1 MAIAAKFGAQ
11 DLNGNL
17 FNYQQV
23 AAPVTGSN
31 VIVNANF
38 TNRQGVA
45 PAQVRLALTDRPL
58 VPMTVSS
65 VQNLLP
71 MAVSSTSRTVA
82 TPTIQSL
89 AISNT
94 TASTNI
100 LTTATIAV
108 TATTVTTNLIT
119 CASTNTLTVG
129 QPVVFSSNL
138 GVLLGGTVY
147 FVNTIPSTTTFTVS
161 DVYGGA
167 VVALTTAAGS
177 INVQQTTTNLA
188 VGEPVA
194 FTGTSFGN
202 SLFGGI
208 LARTVYYVKTVDSLT
223 TFTVSAIPG
232 SSAVTLTTAT
242 GTMFCSSSS
251 QQSQTLLDQ
260 PEHITISGTATTTN
274 LITTSTIAVTGTTTS
289 TNLITCASTSTLAK
303 GHAVVFS
310 GALGGL
316 ITGTVYFVT
325 SINSATQF
333 TVSLIRD
340 DAPVNLS
347 TATGSITVQHATS
360 NFTLN
365 QAITFTGTTFGNLVV
380 DTVYYVKT
388 LDSNTTFTVSATLA
402 GPVFS
407 LITASGTMTAGRIRP
422 IPLVISN
429 TTTSTN
435 VITTASVAVTAT
447 TTSTNLITC
456 SSTSTFT
463 VNQPVVFSGSLG
475 GINAG
480 TTYYILTINSAT
492 QFTVSLAQGGT
503 VVSLSSATGSL
514 NVQHSTVNLLSN
526 QPVVFY
532 GTAIGNLV
540 PGTTY
545 YVLSAVSST
554 TFTVS
559 ATAGPGAV
567 FSQSTSSGTM
577 TCFTG
582 PSQNVYISTTDTSNQ
597 LSTISVTVTNTTVTT
612 NLITVANVTFLEA
625 GMPVVFGGSLGGL
638 VANQVFFIRTIEDAR
653 TITVSRFLG
662 GPAFAL
668 TTASGSI
675 SMSQAITNMVLN
687 QPITFGGPAFLGTV
701 FGNIVAGT
709 VYYVRTIVNPT
720 LFTVS
725 ATPGGAAFTLTTGG
739 GSGLV
744 MGCTQMDLSVDIPN
758 AVVAQSISIGSTAST
773 SNFIATLAIA
783 VTATTATT
791 NLVTCESTNTLVVG
805 MPVQFSGSVGGI
817 VSSTI
822 YYIQSIVN
830 STQFTLS
837 ATWGGAQLALTT
849 ATTSSV
855 NLQQTTTNLSLN
867 QPVVFSG
874 TTFGGIVAGTTYYV
888 KAIETGSLPFTQF
901 TVSATISNGIA
912 GTALSLTTHTG
923 AMSVSASN
931 TALIPQQPVVFTGAA
946 LTIISTN
953 GTILTVNGS
962 TSLLDLNEPVKFLGQ
977 TYGGVVAGAVYYI
990 QAILST
996 STFAISATPGGAAV
1010 AFNTQSN
1017 VMTMQLAQ
1025 GLSVEPY
1032 RSYYV
1037 RSTPSTV
1044 MGNIVTVS
1052 STPTGAA
1059 LPLVSARG
1067 ITQLASN
1074 LFTVSAGDTA
1084 NLTFNQP
1091 VNFIGTRFGSVL
1103 PMSGGTVGLP
1113 YIITATA
1120 SSGNTI
1126 TTFSTANL
1134 IAGQPVIF
1142 MGTYA
1147 GRIVPFQTY
1156 YVLNPAV
1163 SGTTFTISATP
1174 GGAAVI
1180 QTDNSSQTYFMVPS
1194 YYVKAIPSPT
1204 HVLVSATPDGPILA
1218 FATGTGSMTLQGQPM
1233 YGDFLEF
1240 EAIIAGGGVLE
1251 RTGIIVP
1258 PNTYLYASSNIT
1270 GVNALAIG
1278 IQENV

>member
-17 FNYQQV
+17 FNYQQIT
-23 AAPVTGSN
+23 APVSGSN

-45 PAQVRLALTDRPL
+45 DARVRLALTDRPL

-71 MAVSSTSRTVA
+71 IAISSTSSTVA
-82 TPTIQSL
+82 AATIQSL
-89 AISNT
+89 TISNT
-94 TASTNI
+94 TASTNV

-108 TATTVTTNLIT
+108 TATTVTTNVIT
-119 CASTNTLTVG
+119 CASTTTLTVG
-129 QPVVFSSNL
+129 QPVIFSSGL
-138 GVLLGGTVY
+138 GGLAGGTVY

-161 DVYGGA
+161 AVYGGA
-167 VVALTTAAGS
+167 VFALTTATGS
-177 INVQQTTTNLA
+177 INVQQTTTNLT

-194 FTGTSFGN
+194 FTGVSFGN

-208 LARTVYYVKTVDSLT
+208 LARTVYYIREIVSST
-223 TFTVSAIPG
+223 TFTVSATPSG
-232 SSAVTLTTAT
+232 GVVTLTTAT
-242 GTMFCSSSS
+242 GTMFCSASA
-251 QQSQTLLDQ
+251 QQSQILLDQ
-260 PEHITISGTATTTN
+260 PEHITISNTAISTN
-274 LITTSTIAVTGTTTS
+274 LISTATIAVTATTS
-289 TNLITCASTSTLAK
+289 TSNLITCASTTTLAK

-316 ITGTVYFVT
+316 VSGTVYFVT
-325 SINSATQF
+325 TIASPTQF
-333 TVSLIRD
+333 AVSLNRS

-347 TATGSITVQHATS
+347 SASGSITVQHATS
-360 NFTLN
+360 NFALN
-365 QAITFTGTTFGNLVV
+365 QAITFTGTTFGNIVAN
-380 DTVYYVKT
+380 TVYYVKT
-388 LDSNTTFTVSATLA
+388 LDSNTTFTISPTIA
-402 GPVFS
+402 GPVFA
-407 LITASGTMTAGRIRP
+407 LTTASGTMTAGKIRP

-447 TTSTNLITC
+447 TTITNLITC
-456 SSTSTFT
+456 SSTSTFM
-463 VNQPVVFSGSLG
+463 VDQPVVFSGSLG
-475 GINAG
+475 GIVAG
-480 TTYYILTINSAT
+480 TTYYILTINSGT

-503 VVSLSSATGSL
+503 AVPLSSATGSL

-567 FSQSTSSGTM
+567 FAQSTSSGSM

-582 PSQNVYISTTDTSNQ
+582 PSQNVYISTTNTSNQ
-597 LSTISVTVTNTTVTT
+597 LTTQSVPVTNTTVTT
-612 NLITVANVTFLEA
+612 NLITVANVTFLEV
-625 GMPVVFGGSLGGL
+625 GMPVVFSGSLGGL
-638 VANQVFFIRTIEDAR
+638 VASQIFFIRSIEGPT

-662 GPAFAL
+662 GPVFAV

-675 SMSQAITNMVLN
+675 TMSMATSNMTLN

-709 VYYVRTIVNPT
+709 VYYVRTIDNPT
-720 LFTVS
+720 TFTVS
-725 ATPGGAAFTLTTGG
+725 ATPGGAAFTLTNAG
-739 GSGLV
+739 GSGLI
-744 MGCTQMDLSVDIPN
+744 MGCTQLDLAVDIPN
-758 AVVAQSISIGSTAST
+758 AAVAQNISIGNT
-773 SNFIATLAIA
+773 SSSGNLLTTLTIP

-791 NLVTCESTNTLVVG
+791 NLVTCDSTSLLFVG

-817 VSSTI
+817 VLSTV
-822 YYIQSIVN
+822 YFIQSILN

-837 ATWGGAQLALTT
+837 ATYGGAQLALST

-874 TTFGGIVAGTTYYV
+874 TTFGNIVAGTLHYIKT
-888 KAIETGSLPFTQF
+888 IDSTTTF
-901 TVSATISNGIA
+901 TVSTTISSGVA
-912 GTALSLTTHTG
+912 GTALTLTTHAG
-923 AMSVSASN
+923 AMGVSASN
-931 TALIPQQPVVFTGAA
+931 TALIPQQPIVFTGAA
-946 LTIISTN
+946 LTIISTS
-953 GTILTVNGS
+953 GTVLTVNGS
-962 TSLLDLNEPVKFLGQ
+962 TAALTVNQPVKFLGQ
-977 TYGGVVAGAVYYI
+977 TYGGAVAGNVYYI

-996 STFAISATPGGAAV
+996 STFAISTTPNGAAV
-1010 AFNTQSN
+1010 SFNTHSN
-1017 VMTMQLAQ
+1017 VMTLQLAQ
-1025 GLSVEPY
+1025 GLTVEPY
-1032 RSYYV
+1032 TSYYV
-1037 RSTPSTV
+1037 RSTPATIQ
-1044 MGNIVTVS
+1044 GNLVTVS
-1052 STPTGAA
+1052 ATPTGSS
-1059 LPLVSARG
+1059 LPLISSTG
-1067 ITQLASN
+1067 TTFIASN
-1074 LFTVSAGDTA
+1074 LFTVSAGSTA
-1084 NLTFNQP
+1084 NLTLNQP
-1091 VNFIGTRFGSVL
+1091 VQFIGTRFGSVIPL
-1103 PMSGGTVGLP
+1103 SAGTLGLP
-1113 YIITATA
+1113 YLITATA

-1126 TTFSTANL
+1126 TTASTANL
-1134 IAGQPVIF
+1134 VAGQPVVF
-1142 MGTYA
+1142 LGTYS

-1163 SGTTFTISATP
+1163 SGTTFTISLTP

-1180 QTDNSSQTYFMVPS
+1180 QTDTSSQTYFMIPA

-1204 HVLVSATPDGPILA
+1204 HVLVSATPDGPIQT
-1218 FATGTGSMTLQGQPM
+1218 FTTGTGSMTLQGQPM
-1233 YGDFLEF
+1233 WGDFLEF
-1240 EAIIAGGGVLE
+1240 ESVIAGGGVLE

-1270 GVNALAIG
+1270 GVNAIAIG
-1278 IQENV
+1278 IQENT

>member
-17 FNYQQV
+17 FNYQQIT
-23 AAPVTGSN
+23 APVAGSN

-45 PAQVRLALTDRPL
+45 DAKVRLALTDRPL
-58 VPMTVSS
+58 VPLTVSG
-65 VQNLLP
+65 VRNLLP
-71 MAVSSTSRTVA
+71 MSVQSTSSTVSV
-82 TPTIQSL
+82 PTIQAL
-89 AISNT
+89 LISNT
-94 TASTNI
+94 TASTNL

-108 TATTVTTNLIT
+108 TATTVTTNAIT
-119 CASTNTLTVG
+119 CASTNTLTPG
-129 QPVVFSSNL
+129 QPIVFSNNL
-138 GVLLGGTVY
+138 GGLVGGTIY
-147 FVNTIPSTTTFTVS
+147 FVNTVLSTTTFTVS
-161 DVYGGA
+161 NVFGGA
-167 VVALTTAAGS
+167 VFALTTATGS
-177 INVQQTTTNLA
+177 INVQQTTSNLVA
-188 VGEPVA
+188 GEPVA
-194 FTGTSFGN
+194 FTGVSFGN

-208 LARTVYYVKTVDSLT
+208 LARTVYYIKTVDSST
-223 TFTVSAIPG
+223 TFTVSATPSG
-232 SSAVTLTTAT
+232 STVTLTTAT
-242 GTMFCSSSS
+242 GTMFCSSNT

-260 PEHITISGTATTTN
+260 PEHITVASTAVTTN
-274 LITTSTIAVTGTTTS
+274 LLTTATIAVTATS
-289 TNLITCASTSTLAK
+289 ATSNLITCASTSLLAK

-310 GALGGL
+310 GSLGGL
-316 ITGTVYFVT
+316 VSGTVYCIT
-325 SINSATQF
+325 SVNSSTQF

-347 TATGSITVQHATS
+347 TATGSITVQKATS

-365 QAITFTGTTFGNLVV
+365 QAITFTGTTFGNIVAN
-380 DTVYYVKT
+380 TVYYVKT

-407 LITASGTMTAGRIRP
+407 LVDGSGTMTAGKIRP

-463 VNQPVVFSGSLG
+463 VDQPVVFSGSLG

-492 QFTVSLAQGGT
+492 QFTVSLAQGST

-582 PSQNVYISTTDTSNQ
+582 PSQNIYIGSTDTSNQ
-597 LSTISVTVTNTTVTT
+597 LITQSITVTNTTVTT
-612 NLITVANVTFLEA
+612 NLITVANVTFLEV
-625 GMPVVFGGSLGGL
+625 GMPVVFSSSMGGL
-638 VANQVFFIRTIEDAR
+638 VANQIFYIRTIASATE
-653 TITVSRFLG
+653 ITVSRFLG
-662 GPAFAL
+662 GPVFVL
-668 TTASGSI
+668 TTASGSMT
-675 SMSQAITNMVLN
+675 MSQATSNMVLN
-687 QPITFGGPAFLGTV
+687 QPITFGGPAFLSTV

-709 VYYVRTIVNPT
+709 VYYVRTIVNAT
-720 LFTVS
+720 TFTVS
-725 ATPGGAAFTLTTGG
+725 ATPSGAAFTLATGG

-744 MGCTQMDLSVDIPN
+744 MGMTQMDLSVDIPN
-758 AVVAQSISIGSTAST
+758 AVVAQNVSIGGTNSSG
-773 SNFIATLAIA
+773 NLINTLTLA

-791 NLVTCESTNTLVVG
+791 NLITCESTNTLFVG
-805 MPVQFSGSVGGI
+805 MPVIFSGSLGGI
-817 VSSTI
+817 VQDVVYYVLTI
-822 YYIQSIVN
+822 TN
-830 STQFTLS
+830 STQFTVS
-837 ATWGGAQLALTT
+837 ATWGGAQLALSS
-849 ATTSSV
+849 ATTSAV
-855 NLQQTTTNLSLN
+855 NLQQTTTTLSLN
-867 QPVVFSG
+867 QPVIFTG
-874 TTFGGIVAGTTYYV
+874 ATFGNIVCGTVYYI
-888 KAIETGSLPFTQF
+888 KTIDTIRTF
-901 TVSATISNGIA
+901 TVSATISSGVA
-912 GTALSLTTHTG
+912 GTVLTLTTHSG
-923 AMSVSASN
+923 AMAVNAAN
-931 TALIPQQPVVFTGAA
+931 IALTPQQPVVFTGAA

-953 GTILTVNGS
+953 GTILSINGS
-962 TSLLDLNEPVKFLGQ
+962 TTQLVVNQPVKFLGQ
-977 TYGGVVAGAVYYI
+977 TYGGVIAGNTYYI
-990 QAILST
+990 QAIIST
-996 STFAISATPGGAAV
+996 TSFTISASPSGAALT
-1010 AFNTQSN
+1010 FNTHSN

-1037 RSTPSTV
+1037 RSTPATV

-1052 STPTGAA
+1052 ATETGNAVSLISTI
-1059 LPLVSARG
+1059 G
-1067 ITQLASN
+1067 ITQIASN

-1084 NLTFNQP
+1084 NLALNQP
-1091 VNFIGTRFGSVL
+1091 VQFIGTRFGSVL
-1103 PMSGGTVGLP
+1103 PMSGGTIGLP
-1113 YIITATA
+1113 YLITATN
-1120 SSGNTI
+1120 SSNQI
-1126 TTFSTANL
+1126 TTPSTTNL
-1134 IAGQPVIF
+1134 IAGQPVMF
-1142 MGTYA
+1142 SGTYT

-1156 YVLNPAV
+1156 YIR
-1163 SGTTFTISATP
+1163 TIDSSTLFQITATP
-1174 GGAAVI
+1174 GGAAVTL
-1180 QTDNSSQTYFMVPS
+1180 TDTSSQTYFMIPS
-1194 YYVKAIPSPT
+1194 YFVKAIPSSI
-1204 HVLVSATPDGPILA
+1204 HVLVSPTPDGPIQT
-1218 FATGTGSMTLQGQPM
+1218 FTTGTGSTTLQGQPM
-1233 YGDFLEF
+1233 NGDFLEF
-1240 EAIIAGGGVLE
+1240 ESIIAGGGVLE

-1278 IQENV
+1278 IQEGV

>member
-23 AAPVTGSN
+23 AAPVSGSN

-45 PAQVRLALTDRPL
+45 DAKVRLALTDRPL

-65 VQNLLP
+65 VRNLLP
-71 MAVSSTSRTVA
+71 IAVSSTSANVT
-82 TPTIQSL
+82 TSTIQSL

-94 TASTNI
+94 TASTNV

-108 TATTVTTNLIT
+108 TATTVTTNVIT

-129 QPVVFSSNL
+129 QPVVFSSS
-138 GVLLGGTVY
+138 LGGLIGGTTY

-161 DVYGGA
+161 NVYGGA
-167 VVALTTAAGS
+167 VFALTTASGS

-194 FTGTSFGN
+194 FTGVTFGN

-208 LARTVYYVKTVDSLT
+208 LARTVYYVKEVSSIT
-223 TFTVSAIPG
+223 TFTVSATPSG
-232 SSAVTLTTAT
+232 SAVTLTTAT
-242 GTMFCSSSS
+242 GTMFCSSNT

-260 PEHITISGTATTTN
+260 PEHITISTTAVTTN
-274 LITTSTIAVTGTTTS
+274 LITTATIAVTATTTTS
-289 TNLITCASTSTLAK
+289 NLITCADTSTLAR

-316 ITGTVYFVT
+316 VSGTVYFVT
-325 SINSATQF
+325 EINSATQF
-333 TVSLIRD
+333 KVSLIRD

-360 NFTLN
+360 NFALN
-365 QAITFTGTTFGNLVV
+365 QAITFTGTTFGNIVAN
-380 DTVYYVKT
+380 TVYYIKT
-388 LDSNTTFTVSATLA
+388 IDSNTTFTVAATLA
-402 GPVFS
+402 GPVFA
-407 LITASGTMTAGRIRP
+407 LAVGSGTMTAGKIRP

-447 TTSTNLITC
+447 TTGTNLITC

-463 VNQPVVFSGSLG
+463 IDQPVVFSGSLG

-480 TTYYILTINSAT
+480 TTYYILTVNSAT

-582 PSQNVYISTTDTSNQ
+582 PSQNVYISTTAVTSNLLTTQ
-597 LSTISVTVTNTTVTT
+597 TVPVTATTVTT
-612 NLITVANVTFLEA
+612 NLITIANVTFLEV
-625 GMPVVFGGSLGGL
+625 GMPVVFSGSLGGL
-638 VANQVFFIRTIEDAR
+638 VANQIFYIRTIESAT
-653 TITVSRFLG
+653 TITVSRYLG

-675 SMSQAITNMVLN
+675 TLQQATSNMVLN
-687 QPITFGGPAFLGTV
+687 QPITFGGPTFLSTV

-709 VYYVRTIVNPT
+709 VYFVKTIDST
-720 LFTVS
+720 TTFTVS
-725 ATPGGAAFTLTTGG
+725 ATPGGAAFTLANGG

-744 MGCTQMDLSVDIPN
+744 MGMTQLDTSVDIPN
-758 AVVAQSISIGSTAST
+758 AVVGQNISIGATTTSTNLIT
-773 SNFIATLAIA
+773 TLALA

-791 NLVTCESTNTLVVG
+791 NLITCESTSSLFVG
-805 MPVQFSGSVGGI
+805 MPVQFSGSIGGI
-817 VSSTI
+817 VTSTV
-822 YYIQSIVN
+822 YYVQTIV
-830 STQFTLS
+830 SATQFTIS
-837 ATWGGAQLALTT
+837 ATNGGAQLALAT

-855 NLQQTTTNLSLN
+855 NLQQTTTNLALN

-874 TTFGGIVAGTTYYV
+874 ATFGGIVAGTVYYV
-888 KAIETGSLPFTQF
+888 KTIDGATTF
-901 TVSATISNGIA
+901 TVSATLSSGVA
-912 GTALSLTTHTG
+912 STVLSLSSQAG
-923 AMSVSASN
+923 AMTVSASN
-931 TALIPQQPVVFTGAA
+931 TALTAQQPVVFTGAA
-946 LTIISTN
+946 LTITSTN
-953 GTILTVNGS
+953 GTVLTVNGS
-962 TSLLDLNEPVKFLGQ
+962 TTQLAVNQPVKFLGQ
-977 TYGGVVAGAVYYI
+977 TYGGVAAGTAYYI
-990 QAILST
+990 QTILST
-996 STFAISATPGGAAV
+996 TSFAISTTPGGAAV
-1010 AFNTQSN
+1010 SFNIQSN
-1017 VMTMQLAQ
+1017 TMTMQLAQ

-1032 RSYYV
+1032 KSYYV

-1044 MGNIVTVS
+1044 TGNIVTVS
-1052 STPTGAA
+1052 STETGSA
-1059 LPLVSARG
+1059 VSFISTTG
-1067 ITQLASN
+1067 TTFIASN

-1084 NLTFNQP
+1084 NLTLNQP
-1091 VNFIGTRFGSVL
+1091 VQFIGTRFGSVL
-1103 PMSGGTVGLP
+1103 PMSGGTTGLP
-1113 YIITATA
+1113 YIITATTA
-1120 SSGNTI
+1120 SGNTI
-1126 TTFSTANL
+1126 TTASTTNL
-1134 IAGQPVIF
+1134 IAGQPVVF
-1142 MGTYA
+1142 SGTYT
-1147 GRIVPFQTY
+1147 GTIVPFQTY
-1156 YVLNPAV
+1156 YILNPAV

-1174 GGAAVI
+1174 GGAAV
-1180 QTDNSSQTYFMVPS
+1180 TMTGTSSQTYFMIPS
-1194 YYVKAIPSPT
+1194 YYVKAIPSST
-1204 HVLVSATPDGPILA
+1204 HVLLSATPDGPILA
-1218 FATGTGSMTLQGQPM
+1218 FTTGTGSTTLQGQPM
-1233 YGDFLEF
+1233 WGDFLEF
-1240 EAIIAGGGVLE
+1240 ESIIAGGGVLE

-1278 IQENV
+1278 IQEGV